1 VGGDE
6 ELSGNDLSG
15 HVPSAEAERRAHAA
29 GLDLDALR
37 RDDPTGYKMIN
48 AAPLLRS
55 AAELRRLAEPA
66 VHAALGDQEI
76 YGAPVG
82 EKVLFLAFPGPN
94 AAQLERLD
102 DLLAQAVEEDTGRYG
117 FYRVVRDRRGVR
129 RELDLPTSPPV
140 WSGEDALVGPFA
152 DDARAREWGLDNV
165 MGRGVITFDT
175 VRYAGAWFCDVF
187 SAADDPNGT
196 VGGAG

>member
-1 VGGDE
+1 VGAGED
-6 ELSGNDLSG
+6 LSGHDLSG
-15 HVPSAEAERRAHAA
+15 HVPSPEAERRAREA

-37 RDDPTGYKMIN
+37 GDDPLAYRMIN

-76 YGAPVG
+76 YRAPVG
-82 EKVLFLAFPGPN
+82 EKVLFLAFPGPS

-102 DLLAQAVEEDTGRYG
+102 DLLAQAVEEVTDRHG

-129 RELDLPTSPPV
+129 RELDLPTSPPA
-140 WSGEDALVGPFA
+140 WHGEDALVGPFD
-152 DDARAREWGLDNV
+152 DDARARQWGLDNV
-165 MGRGVITFDT
+165 MGRAAMTFDT
-175 VRYAGAWFCDVF
+175 VHYARAWFCDVF

-196 VGGAG
+196 GGGAV